1 MFWKVRATPRWTI
14 SWDGS
19 PLISCALEPDRARCP
34 AAASPVI
41 RLKSVVFPEPFGPM
55 TLTSSPAF
63 TLKLM
68 PSAAAT
74 PPNRL
79 VSPSISSSGRAAAS
93 AALRRRPRELDRA
106 AARPGSAVCCSRVSA
121 ATRRMAGQ
129 SPSRRNSIIRTRI
142 RPKISSSAV
151 MSWTFWR

>member
-14 SWDGS
+14 SCDGS
-19 PLISCALEPDRARCP
+19 PLISCPSRRIVPLSRSV
-34 AAASPVI
+34 SPVI
-41 RLKSVVFPEPFGPM
+41 RLKSVVFPDPFGPM
-55 TLTSSPAF
+55 TLTSSPAY
-63 TLKLM
+63 TVSVM

-79 VSPSISSSGRAAAS
+79 VRPSISSSGRAGAS
-93 AALRRRPRELDRA
+93 AALGVAHESSTLPSRLGR
-106 AARPGSAVCCSRVSA
+106 AVCCSRVSA
-121 ATRRMAGQ
+121 ATRRMAGH

-151 MSWTFWR
+151 MSCTFWR